1 MTTTEGISTR
11 RTMRAMV
18 QDRYGAPEVLRPAE
32 VDVPVPA
39 DDQVLVRVV
48 ASSVNALDWHTMR
61 GKPVLVRLAEGLRRP
76 RTHIRGVDV
85 AGRVEAVGRDVSW
98 AKPGDEVFGARN
110 GAFAEYVAGRTFAP
124 KPANLSFEEA
134 AAIPIAGFTA
144 LQAVRDHGRVRPGQ
158 RVLVTGAGGGVG
170 SLAVQIAKAYGAHV
184 TAETGDDRVAMVA
197 ALGADRVVDRGVEDV
212 TRGGD
217 RFDAILD
224 VAGRASLRALGR
236 LLAPGGVLVVVGAA
250 GDGRGLGTLVRP
262 VAAVIRSRLGRRRMV
277 PFVARSNRDDL
288 IALGDL
294 AAAGALRPVLDRT
307 YPLDR
312 AGEAIGYLETGRAR
326 GKVVVTI

>member
-1 MTTTEGISTR
+1 MATMEGIGSR

-18 QDRYGAPEVLRPAE
+18 QDRYGPPEVLRPAQ

-39 DDQVLVRVV
+39 ADQVLVRVV
-48 ASSVNALDWHTMR
+48 ASSVNALDWHAMR
-61 GKPVLVRLAEGLRRP
+61 GKPVLARLSGGLRRP
-76 RTHIRGVDV
+76 RARVRGVDV
-85 AGRVEAVGRDVSW
+85 AGVVEEVGRDVTW
-98 AKPGDEVFGARN
+98 AKPGDEVFGARD

-144 LQAVRDHGRVRPGQ
+144 LQAVRDHGRVRTGQ

-170 SLAVQIAKAYGAHV
+170 SLAVQIAKAHGAHV

-197 ALGADRVVDRGVEDV
+197 ALGADRVIDRGAGDV
-212 TRGGD
+212 TRSGD

-262 VAAVIRSRLGRRRMV
+262 VAAVFRSRLGGRRMV
-277 PFVARSNRDDL
+277 PFIAKSNRDDL
-288 IALGDL
+288 LTLGEL
-294 AAAGALRPVLDRT
+294 AASGALRPVIDRT
-307 YPLDR
+307 YPLDSV
-312 AGEAIGYLETGRAR
+312 GEAIGYLETGRAR

>member
-1 MTTTEGISTR
+1 M
-11 RTMRAMV
+11 
-18 QDRYGAPEVLRPAE
+18 
-32 VDVPVPA
+32 PVPA

-76 RTHIRGVDV
+76 RTRIRGVDV

-170 SLAVQIAKAYGAHV
+170 SLAVQIAKAHGAHV

-250 GDGRGLGTLVRP
+250 GDGRGLATLVRP
-262 VAAVIRSRLGRRRMV
+262 VAAVVRSRLGSRRMV

-288 IALGDL
+288 LALGEL

-312 AGEAIGYLETGRAR
+312 VGEAIGYLETGRAR

>member
-1 MTTTEGISTR
+1 MATMEGIGSR

-18 QDRYGAPEVLRPAE
+18 QDRYGPPEVLRPAE
-32 VDVPVPA
+32 VEVPVPA
-39 DDQVLVRVV
+39 ADQVLVRVV

-61 GKPVLVRLAEGLRRP
+61 GKPVIVRLTDGLRRP
-76 RTHIRGVDV
+76 RARIRGVDV
-85 AGRVEAVGRDVSW
+85 AGRVEAVGRDVTW
-98 AKPGDEVFGARN
+98 AKPGDEVFGARD
-110 GAFAEYVAGRTFAP
+110 GAFAEYVAGRIFAP
-124 KPANLSFEEA
+124 KPASLSFEEA

-144 LQAVRDHGRVRPGQ
+144 LQAVRDHGRVQPGQ

-170 SLAVQIAKAYGAHV
+170 SLAVQVAKAHGAHV

-224 VAGRASLRALGR
+224 VAGRASLPALGR
-236 LLAPGGVLVVVGAA
+236 LLAKDGVLVVVGAS

-262 VAAVIRSRLGRRRMV
+262 VMAVLRSRLGSRRMV

-288 IALGDL
+288 LALGEL
-294 AAAGALRPVLDRT
+294 AAAGTLRPVLDRT

-312 AGEAIGYLETGRAR
+312 VGDAIGYLETGRAR